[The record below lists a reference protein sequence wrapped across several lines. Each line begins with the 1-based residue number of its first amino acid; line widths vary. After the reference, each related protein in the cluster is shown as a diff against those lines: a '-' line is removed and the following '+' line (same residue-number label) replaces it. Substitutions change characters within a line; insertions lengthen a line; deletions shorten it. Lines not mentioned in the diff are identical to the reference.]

1 MRAIGDGFIAN
12 YGAGNYTAAAS
23 ALANGVNPE
32 PAGGAAS
39 LWASHPRFGH
49 PSKRTRASFLYQ
61 SILWEEILGKPALI
75 QCGNKSPVPGWG
87 QGRAA
92 PAGTFRVTMG
102 PEQLAQSSRQE
113 IKELEF
119 RWEFRGTKGTGA
131 SLFSS
136 EFPLRGKGV
145 SEGRNLRRGC

>member
-75 QCGNKSPVPGWG
+75 QCGNKSPVPG
-87 QGRAA
+87 
-92 PAGTFRVTMG
+92 
-102 PEQLAQSSRQE
+102 L
-113 IKELEF
+113 
-119 RWEFRGTKGTGA
+119 GTGA
-131 SLFSS
+131 GSACGNISGHDGPGAARPKLPAGDKGAGISLGISWDQRNRGFSVQ
-136 EFPLRGKGV
+136 L
-145 SEGRNLRRGC
+145 